1 MKIQIHKV
9 EELRLEDVT
18 EEINK
23 FISIK
28 RFSEEDIVNIQVQQG
43 KTSEGRSTYVG
54 FVIYKDK
61 SIEYKAKVATEI
73 WP

>member
-1 MKIQIHKV
+1 MKIKIHKI

-28 RFSEEDIVNIQVQQG
+28 RFSEEDIVNIQVQEG
-43 KTSEGRSTYVG
+43 KTSYIG

-61 SIEYKAKVATEI
+61 STDYKANIKVV
-73 WP
+73 

>member
-28 RFSEEDIVNIQVQQG
+28 RFSEEDIVNIQVQEG
-43 KTSEGRSTYVG
+43 KTGYVG

-61 SIEYKAKVATEI
+61 STDYKANIKVV
-73 WP
+73 

>member
-1 MKIQIHKV
+1 MKIEIYKI

-18 EEINK
+18 KEINK

-28 RFSEEDIVNIQVQQG
+28 RFSEKDIVNIQVQEG
-43 KTSEGRSTYVG
+43 KTGYVG

-61 SIEYKAKVATEI
+61 FTDCKTYVRVI
-73 WP
+73 